1 MERRVYQIITRVPR
15 VGKAAR
21 HAPRGLPYRGRGG
34 CADVVRQ
41 LDDIYD
47 TERADR

>member
-1 MERRVYQIITRVPR
+1 MERRVCQIITRVTR

-34 CADVVRQ
+34 CVDGCIASDVDEVSR
-41 LDDIYD
+41 
-47 TERADR
+47 